1 MKGEFAMKK
10 AFTLV
15 EMLFVMTIIMI
26 LLLLVIPQV
35 TKKSEA
41 VKDKGCEALID
52 VIDAQIQLYEL
63 CEGYLPH
70 SISELIQKGYIEEKQ
85 SRCPNGQRIEISGGQ
100 AYCE

>member
-1 MKGEFAMKK
+1 MKK

-35 TKKSEA
+35 TKKSQA
-41 VKDKGCEALID
+41 VKEKGCEALIS

-63 CEGYLPH
+63 CEGHLPH
-70 SISELIQKGYIEEKQ
+70 SISDLIRGGYIEEKQ
-85 SRCPNGQRIEISGGQ
+85 SRCPDGRQIEISGGQ
-100 AYCE
+100 AYCQ